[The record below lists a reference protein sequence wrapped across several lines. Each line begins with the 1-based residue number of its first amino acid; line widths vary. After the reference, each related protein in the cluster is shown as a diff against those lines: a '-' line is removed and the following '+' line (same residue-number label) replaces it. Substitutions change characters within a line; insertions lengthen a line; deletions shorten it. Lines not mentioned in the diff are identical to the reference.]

1 VQADFD
7 RSGRR
12 TNTLNGWIIADRV
25 DRELPFFNPFVNH
38 SWRHPIFAGE
48 FVSLEIGRGAR
59 FCILATA

>member
-7 RSGRR
+7 RSDRR
-12 TNTLNGWIIADRV
+12 TNTLNGWIIA
-25 DRELPFFNPFVNH
+25 EPFFNPFVNH